1 MSFSQEERGL
11 GDSGLRPVLS
21 KLARYTTE
29 TESANFETSPDGKR
43 IQQRTLWRGEIPLMK
58 LHYQIRLN
66 GFWLRAMIMAH
77 PRSSHQQ
84 LIDVLKLLVEICAP
98 EHLVEHINVRS
109 NWEQETGLA
118 AETRSG
124 DHGSWNSPDCI
135 FLAASS
141 LVWAYV

>member
-1 MSFSQEERGL
+1 
-11 GDSGLRPVLS
+11 
-21 KLARYTTE
+21 
-29 TESANFETSPDGKR
+29 
-43 IQQRTLWRGEIPLMK
+43 
-58 LHYQIRLN
+58 
-66 GFWLRAMIMAH
+66 MIMAH

-124 DHGSWNSPDCI
+124 DHGS
-135 FLAASS
+135 
-141 LVWAYV
+141 